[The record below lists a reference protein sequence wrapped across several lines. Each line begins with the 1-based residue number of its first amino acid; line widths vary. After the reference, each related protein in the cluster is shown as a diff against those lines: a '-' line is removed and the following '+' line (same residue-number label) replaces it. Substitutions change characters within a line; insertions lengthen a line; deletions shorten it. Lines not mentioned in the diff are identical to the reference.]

1 MKKWHYITAGI
12 IFVAIVAILTIVVM
26 RKNAAAPI
34 VIDETPVSSHGAI
47 ETDDL
52 IHVTFPKP
60 GEPISSPVT
69 LTGEARGN
77 WYFEASFP
85 VVLVNWDGLII
96 AEGHADAQSDWMTTD
111 FVPFKAT
118 LTFARP
124 FINESNASYA
134 SRGAVIFKNDNP
146 SGDPARDAALEVPVV
161 FK

>member
-1 MKKWHYITAGI
+1 MKKWYYIIAGI
-12 IFVAIVAILTIVVM
+12 AVVAIVAILVVFVM
-26 RKNAAAPI
+26 RKNATDPI
-34 VIDETPVSSHGAI
+34 VSNHGAI

-52 IHVTFPKP
+52 IHVTFPRP

-85 VVLVNWDGLII
+85 VILVNWDGLII
-96 AEGHADAQSDWMTTD
+96 AEGHADAQGDWMTTD

-118 LTFARP
+118 LTFVRP

-146 SGDPARDAALEVPVV
+146 SGDPARDAALEVPIV
-161 FK
+161 FR